1 MGILD
6 MHNQTEKSAMKMKI
20 FATLAAC
27 CAILGVPE
35 LASAYSYKS
44 CLGHAIKFGSSTQ
57 TMNAS
62 TVSFPSGYWE
72 TGIRDTVNKFNRNP
86 SNFRYTISM
95 DSGGV
100 GRNNGQNEVWG
111 GTGSILSGAPAIAYQ
126 YWTCYWF
133 FGDHVHMDEVD
144 VIFDY
149 GTPWQWTA
157 DTLKSSLIRYTGSL
171 RAIQTTGAHELG
183 HGLILNHVNTEYNI
197 MGNDFEHIHVNGS
210 TATAYTGE
218 DAADGSIFLYGARS
232 PAWED
237 VAVVHWKY
245 SGASG
250 EYSDHT
256 KTVIYNNAGAVL
268 PTIDVNGETGYR
280 VNRGQTVRAE
290 FTYENNGAN
299 TQTGI
304 QVGYYISTNDLITT
318 FDRKIGSAVFS
329 LSRDNVF
336 TTTVN
341 LVIPNDLSPNTNYW
355 LGVIIDDNGA
365 IRESVESNNATYT
378 PIHVN

>member
-1 MGILD
+1 
-6 MHNQTEKSAMKMKI
+6 MKTI
-20 FATLAAC
+20 ATLAAC
-27 CAILGVPE
+27 CAILILPDSSF
-35 LASAYSYKS
+35 AFSYKT
-44 CLGHAIKFGSSTQ
+44 CLGHAIKFDSNSRTIRP
-57 TMNAS
+57 N
-62 TVSFPSGYWE
+62 TVSFPAGYWE
-72 TGIRDTVNKFNRNP
+72 NGIRDTVNKFNRNP
-86 SNFRYTISM
+86 SNFRYNLSM

-100 GRNNGQNEVWG
+100 GRNNGENEIWG
-111 GTGSILSGAPAIAYQ
+111 DTGSILAGAPAIAYQ
-126 YWTCYWF
+126 NWTCYWF

-157 DTLKSSLIRYTGSL
+157 DTVKSSLIRYTGSL

-197 MGNDFEHIHVNGS
+197 MGSDFEHIHVNGS

-218 DAADGSIFLYGARS
+218 DAADGSVFLYGARS
-232 PAWED
+232 GWED

-250 EYSDHT
+250 EYSTHT
-256 KTVIYNNAGAVL
+256 KTVIYNTSGAVL
-268 PTIDVNGETGYR
+268 GTVNVNGETGYR

-290 FTYENNGAN
+290 FTYENNGAH
-299 TQTGI
+299 TQNGI
-304 QVGYYISTNDLITT
+304 QTGYYISTNDTITT
-318 FDRKIGSAVFS
+318 LDRRIGSGSFN
-329 LSRDNVF
+329 LSRDNVY
-336 TTTVN
+336 TTTVD
-341 LVIPNDLSPNTNYW
+341 LTIPNDLTSGTNYW

-365 IRESVESNNATYT
+365 ISEAVESNNATYI

>member
-1 MGILD
+1 V
-6 MHNQTEKSAMKMKI
+6 K
-20 FATLAAC
+20 TLTAIAAC
-27 CAILGVPE
+27 IALLGMSE
-35 LASAYSYKS
+35 SAFAFRYNT
-44 CLGHAIKFGSSTQ
+44 CLGHAIKFDSNSQ
-57 TMNAS
+57 TVNAS
-62 TVSFPSGYWE
+62 TVSFPSGYWQN
-72 TGIRDTVNKFNRNP
+72 GIQDTVNKFNRNP
-86 SNFRYTISM
+86 SNFRYSLAM

-111 GTGSILSGAPAIAYQ
+111 GTGSILAGAPAIAYT
-126 YWTCYWF
+126 YWTCYWL
-133 FGDHVHMDEVD
+133 FGDHVHMDEAD

-149 GTPWQWTA
+149 GSPWQWTA
-157 DTLKSSLIRYTGSL
+157 DTVKSSLIRYTGSL
-171 RAIQTTGAHELG
+171 RAIQTTGAHEFG
-183 HGLILNHVNTEYNI
+183 HGLGLLHVNTEYNI

-218 DAADGSIFLYGARS
+218 DAADATVFLYGARS

-256 KTVIYNNAGAVL
+256 KTVIYDTSGAVL
-268 PTIDVNGETGYR
+268 PTVNVVGETGYR

-299 TQTGI
+299 FHSGI
-304 QVGYYISTNDLITT
+304 QTGYYISTNDLITT
-318 FDRKIGSAVFS
+318 SDRKIGSGSFN

-336 TTTVN
+336 TTTVD
-341 LVIPNDLSPNTNYW
+341 LVIPRDLVSGRDYW

-365 IRESVESNNATYT
+365 IRESVETNNATYT